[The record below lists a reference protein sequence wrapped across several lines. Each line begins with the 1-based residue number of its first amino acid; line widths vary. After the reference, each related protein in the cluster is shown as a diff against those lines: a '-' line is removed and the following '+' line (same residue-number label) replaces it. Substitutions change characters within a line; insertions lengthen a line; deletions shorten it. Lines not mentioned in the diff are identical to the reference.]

1 MASDVRVMFTGDE
14 GRQRPADGGEC
25 RALPTPS
32 LALPEDSEP
41 FSRLSV
47 RARKRAQIRRVH
59 GLSAPAKAARRLR
72 AELVAHVGGNPT
84 PVQMALIETACQLR
98 LKLAV
103 FDARFIE
110 LGGLSDH
117 GRREYL
123 AFVNS
128 FCRVLDRL
136 GFASAP
142 EPRPSIA
149 DHLAGAP

>member
-1 MASDVRVMFTGDE
+1 MFTGDE

-72 AELVAHVGGNPT
+72 GRYHEVV
-84 PVQMALIETACQLR
+84 R
-98 LKLAV
+98 L
-103 FDARFIE
+103 ARE
-110 LGGLSDH
+110 
-117 GRREYL
+117 
-123 AFVNS
+123 A
-128 FCRVLDRL
+128 
-136 GFASAP
+136 AP
-142 EPRPSIA
+142 EAMKVLIAIVMDPREDTRSRIVAAQEIVGRALGKIREMEPDAPVDLSGMSVEQLQLLLQIVQA
-149 DHLAGAP
+149 AKQTEGGAGDE